1 MDASD
6 EFTITFEIIRYLH
19 KPKRYEGRLVTGA
32 LAIAVPPGPIIYQD
46 GEICGGPT
54 NRRMLGHPG

>member
-6 EFTITFEIIRYLH
+6 EFTITVEIIKYLH
-19 KPKRYEGRLVTGA
+19 KPKPYEGRLIKGA
-32 LAIAVPPGPIIYQD
+32 FTAAVLPGQIIHQD